1 MAAKNKISI
10 DPENV
15 RIHDQRNQEAIGQS
29 LRDLGAGR
37 SILIDSDNVIIGGNG
52 VYEQA
57 QELGLP
63 VRVIESDGTELI
75 AVKRTDLKS
84 SDAKRKALAI
94 ADNRTNDLSFF
105 DDEKLSRMLDQC
117 GDLNAAAGFTP
128 EEIAEFTAA
137 PEEISEVPAKDPG
150 QGEIPFAEELLE
162 SHNYVVLYFNN
173 SVDWLQAQ
181 TIFNLHSV
189 KEPGAKPGYVHRGI
203 GRVIN
208 GAAALNLLLGAGVR
222 TQTKETER
230 TEETENAD
238 GRGMADCRGTRTIGQ
253 ISRISRIGRAQ
264 KTGRSARGKGKG

>member
-1 MAAKNKISI
+1 MAKTKIKT

-37 SILIDSDNVIIGGNG
+37 SILIDSENVVIGGNG

-63 VRVIESDGTELI
+63 VRVIESDGSELI

-94 ADNRTNDLSFF
+94 ADNRTSDLSFF

-117 GDLNAAAGFTP
+117 GDLAAVTGFTSG
-128 EEIAEFTAA
+128 EIAELTAA
-137 PEEISEVPAKDPG
+137 PEDPSEINPPEDPDAGEV
-150 QGEIPFAEELLE
+150 PFAEELLE

-173 SVDWLQAQ
+173 SVDWLQAK
-181 TIFNLHSV
+181 TLFDLHSV
-189 KEPGAKPGYVHRGI
+189 KEPGSKPGYDRHGI

-208 GAAALNLLLGAGVR
+208 GAAALNRILHAGEILNPEGGA
-222 TQTKETER
+222 K
-230 TEETENAD
+230 
-238 GRGMADCRGTRTIGQ
+238 
-253 ISRISRIGRAQ
+253 
-264 KTGRSARGKGKG
+264 